1 MAGVARESVSRTLG
15 IWQREKVLKGSPRDG
30 YVVDKSR
37 LEREAEAV
45 A

>member
-1 MAGVARESVSRTLG
+1 MS
-15 IWQREKVLKGSPRDG
+15 EKVLKGSPRDG

-45 A
+45 G